1 MSTERSMKRSS
12 LQVVPQPK
20 RPAPVPYSLVRKA
33 ARQFKGSYAPRSER
47 HSNIRKLIA
56 ALQRLGDDWL
66 LSKRHAVQ
74 RKGRA

>member
-1 MSTERSMKRSS
+1 MNRPQLK
-12 LQVVPQPK
+12 LAAQPK
-20 RPAPVPYSLVRKA
+20 RVQVPYSLVRKA

-47 HSNIRKLIA
+47 HKNILKLVA

>member
-1 MSTERSMKRSS
+1 MKRSN

-20 RPAPVPYSLVRKA
+20 RVQVPYALVRKA
-33 ARQFKGSYAPRSER
+33 ARQFKGSYVPRSER
-47 HSNIRKLIA
+47 HKNIRKLVA

-74 RKGRA
+74 RKARA